1 MHILIRMCAFVDEHR
16 NQGVQMVQGRDY
28 MLFKIGRQTKDLGL
42 TVDINDHLLK
52 AIRSLHS
59 RG

>member
-1 MHILIRMCAFVDEHR
+1 MRAFVDEHR
-16 NQGVQMVQGRDY
+16 DQGVQMVQGRDY
-28 MLFKIGRQTKDLGL
+28 MLFKIGHQTEDVGL

-59 RG
+59 RT